1 MCLNQFMATLEY
13 FLPLLEFTQV
23 QKIHL
28 ESDVN
33 AADYDINACAG
44 RLSVRG
50 TALFF
55 VTNKGKQKTLRLQ
68 RLYFAKEVS
77 LITLDVAFVIFFHCF
92 VKAIQHVRECRLHAA
107 PARNK
112 RFFTW
117 RIDKRLT
124 GLNDGA

>member
-55 VTNKGKQKTLRLQ
+55 VTNKGKQKNAAIAAFIFCERGVADNARRRLRYLFP
-68 RLYFAKEVS
+68 L
-77 LITLDVAFVIFFHCF
+77 L
-92 VKAIQHVRECRLHAA
+92 REGD
-107 PARNK
+107 PACPGMQTAR
-112 RFFTW
+112 
-117 RIDKRLT
+117 
-124 GLNDGA
+124 GSSSE